1 MKEKIALH
9 ARKISQIAESRR
21 HLRRDS
27 GALTYRRAKKKAR
40 KAAAKRERTFSRKRE
55 LFLVF
60 MFLISQFYFLQ
71 SPLFQFNSVE
81 VEGATK
87 VSAKDIEEMLD
98 LGATTTFWDVDDS
111 GLEQNVMFLHKLE
124 QADVELSF
132 PGRVEVT
139 VSERQPAYYAAYI
152 GNTSSW
158 YTVDTNGVVLESAP
172 ATVKHLRVLLPHP
185 VRPGAN
191 VRSSDLKVI
200 RFFQDNSKEPL
211 RNQIRAI
218 KLGVTGEVAFRMK
231 YGNGNIWVRLGR
243 PEKLQY
249 KLFLLSE
256 LLSKLEKEKSTV
268 ESIDLRYSAPVVKKS
283 GPVEPDSAEEQATES

>member
-1 MKEKIALH
+1 
-9 ARKISQIAESRR
+9 
-21 HLRRDS
+21 
-27 GALTYRRAKKKAR
+27 
-40 KAAAKRERTFSRKRE
+40 
-55 LFLVF
+55 

-71 SPLFQFNSVE
+71 SPLFQFSSIE
-81 VEGATK
+81 VEGAAK
-87 VSAKDIEEMLD
+87 VSTKDIEEMLD

-139 VSERQPAYYAAYI
+139 VSERKPAYYAAYI
-152 GNTSSW
+152 GSTSSW

-172 ATVKHLRVLLPHP
+172 ATVKHLRILLPHP

-191 VRSSDLKVI
+191 LRASDLKVI
-200 RFFQDNSKEPL
+200 RFFQDNLKDPL

-231 YGNGNIWVRLGR
+231 YGKDNIWVRLGR

-249 KLFLLSE
+249 KLFLLNE
-256 LLSKLEKEKSTV
+256 LLAKLEKEKSKV

-283 GPVEPDSAEEQATES
+283 GPVEPEPTEEQAAES